1 MEKSVNSTYSSFN
14 PLVLA
19 YMGDAYYETLVRRYL
34 IGNGDCRISDL
45 NQIAKKYVTAV
56 SQSKAVDA
64 VLPHLC
70 EEELAVFKAGR
81 NAKSAHSS
89 KAASI
94 GDYRRATGLE
104 SLFGWLYISGEI
116 KRADELFS
124 IIVESIIERE

>member
-1 MEKSVNSTYSSFN
+1 MEKSVNGTYSSFN

-34 IGNGDCRISDL
+34 IANGDCRISDL
-45 NQIAKKYVTAV
+45 NQTAKKYVTAV

-64 VLPHLC
+64 VLPYLS
-70 EEELAVFKAGR
+70 ENELAVFKSGR

-89 KAASI
+89 KSASI

-104 SLFGWLYISGEI
+104 SLFGWLYISGET